1 MHLFCKTKN
10 FNCLWST
17 LNIFI
22 TPDPWTLWGSWGY
35 LISVSNFAT
44 QVGIKICLWNFEL
57 KICENTS
64 YIVFNENTSYIVFNE
79 NTSYIVFNENTS
91 YIVFN
96 ENTSYIVFNENTSYR
111 VFNENEKFQ
120 NVQGLCGPFLSTH
133 LSVNRCSLSC
143 HFSL

>member
-1 MHLFCKTKN
+1 M
-10 FNCLWST
+10 
-17 LNIFI
+17 
-22 TPDPWTLWGSWGY
+22 
-35 LISVSNFAT
+35 SNFAT

-57 KICENTS
+57 KIC
-64 YIVFNENTSYIVFNE
+64 
-79 NTSYIVFNENTS
+79 ENTS